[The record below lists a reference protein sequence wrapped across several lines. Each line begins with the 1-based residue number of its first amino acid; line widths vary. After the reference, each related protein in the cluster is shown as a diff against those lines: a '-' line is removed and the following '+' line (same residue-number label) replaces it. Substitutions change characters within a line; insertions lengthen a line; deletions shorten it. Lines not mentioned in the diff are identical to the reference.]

1 MAEDNVEAKTSKQ
14 KKKMEFGSKA
24 DTVFVIASKCCI
36 GITIKGLMTVSLTL
50 ETLGIMLFFCL
61 FFYSYGVKPLL
72 PKSYSCFNLKQF
84 FSK

>member
-61 FFYSYGVKPLL
+61 FFTVMV
-72 PKSYSCFNLKQF
+72 
-84 FSK
+84 